1 MLPILNG
8 FSIRHQL
15 YLLISKFLEE
25 QERIEKHKKLSDNA
39 TFHSSVKFIGKCINL
54 KEDKSLI
61 QIGENTVILG
71 ELFLFAHGGKIE
83 IGKNCYIGEK
93 TRIRSANSIKIGNEV
108 MISDDVNIYDT
119 DAHSLNYILRQKE
132 FVEVVI
138 LNNLIKDP
146 NDVDTQSAPVVIE
159 DHVWIGFNVGI
170 LKGVTIGKG
179 AIIGAGSVV
188 TKDLE
193 PFTVVAGNP
202 AKIIK
207 RL

>member
-1 MLPILNG
+1 MFNLK
-8 FSIRHQL
+8 HQL

-25 QERIEKHKKLSDNA
+25 QERIEKRKQLSENA
-39 TFHSSVKFIGKCINL
+39 TFHSSVKFIGKCENYRG
-54 KEDKSLI
+54 DKSLI
-61 QIGENTVILG
+61 TIGENTIILG
-71 ELFLFAHGGKIE
+71 ELFLFTHGGKIE

-108 MISDDVNIYDT
+108 IISDDVNIYDT
-119 DAHSLNYILRQKE
+119 DAHSLNYVLRQKE
-132 FVEVVI
+132 FMEVVI
-138 LNNLIKDP
+138 LNNLTKDAK
-146 NDVDTQSAPVVIE
+146 DIDIQSAPVVIE

-188 TKDLE
+188 TQDVE

>member
-1 MLPILNG
+1 MFNLK
-8 FSIRHQL
+8 HQL

-25 QERIEKHKKLSDNA
+25 QQRIEKQQKLAESA
-39 TFHSSVKFIGKCINL
+39 TFDSSVKFLGNCGNWQNN
-54 KEDKSLI
+54 KSLI
-61 QIGENTVILG
+61 TIGENTVICRL
-71 ELFLFAHGGKIE
+71 LAVFPYGGKIE
-83 IGKNCYIGEK
+83 IGKNCYIGEG

-108 MISDDVNIYDT
+108 IISDDVNIYDT
-119 DAHSLNYILRQKE
+119 DAHSLNYALRYKE

-138 LNNLIKDP
+138 LNNQIKDA
-146 NDVDTQSAPVVIE
+146 NDVDIQSAPVVIE
-159 DHVWIGFNVGI
+159 DHVWIGFNVAI

-188 TKDLE
+188 TKDVE

-207 RL
+207 GL

>member
-1 MLPILNG
+1 MFNV
-8 FSIRHQL
+8 RHQL

-39 TFHSSVKFIGKCINL
+39 TFHSSVKFIRKCINL
-54 KEDKSLI
+54 REDKSLI

-93 TRIRSANSIKIGNEV
+93 TRIRSATSIKIGNEV
-108 MISDDVNIYDT
+108 IIADDVNIYDT

-132 FVEVVI
+132 FMEVVI
-138 LNNLIKDP
+138 LNNLIKDAK
-146 NDVDTQSAPVVIE
+146 DVDIQSAPVVIE

-188 TKDLE
+188 TKDIE

>member
-1 MLPILNG
+1 MFNLK
-8 FSIRHQL
+8 HQL

-25 QERIEKHKKLSDNA
+25 QQRIEKIQKLAESA
-39 TFHSSVKFIGKCINL
+39 TFDSSVKFYGNCVNYQN
-54 KEDKSLI
+54 DKSLI
-61 QIGENTVILG
+61 QIGENTVIIA
-71 ELFLFAHGGKIE
+71 ELVIYPYGGKIE
-83 IGKNCYIGEK
+83 IGKNCYIGEG
-93 TRIRSANSIKIGNEV
+93 TRIRSATSIKIGNEV
-108 MISDDVNIYDT
+108 IISDDVNIYDT

-138 LNNLIKDP
+138 LNNLIKDAK
-146 NDVDTQSAPVVIE
+146 DVDAKSAPVVIE

-188 TKDLE
+188 TKDVE

>member
-1 MLPILNG
+1 MFNV
-8 FSIRHQL
+8 RHQL

-54 KEDKSLI
+54 REDKSLI

-132 FVEVVI
+132 FMEVVI
-138 LNNLIKDP
+138 LNNLIKDAK
-146 NDVDTQSAPVVIE
+146 DVDIQSAPVVIE

-170 LKGVTIGKG
+170 LKGFTIGKG

-188 TKDLE
+188 TKDVE

>member
-1 MLPILNG
+1 MFNLK
-8 FSIRHQL
+8 HKL
-15 YLLISKFLEE
+15 YLLISKFLAE
-25 QERIEKHKKLSDNA
+25 QQRIEKRQKLAESA
-39 TFHSSVKFIGKCINL
+39 TFGSSVKFIGNCENCMG
-54 KEDKSLI
+54 DKSLI

-71 ELFLFAHGGKIE
+71 ELFLFTHGGKIE
-83 IGKNCYIGEK
+83 IGKDCYIGEK
-93 TRIRSANSIKIGNEV
+93 TRIRSGNSIKIGNEV

-119 DAHSLNYILRQKE
+119 DAHSLNYVLRHKE

-138 LNNLIKDP
+138 FNNLIKDAK
-146 NDVDTQSAPVVIE
+146 DVDIKSAPVVIE
-159 DHVWIGFNVGI
+159 DHVWIGFNVAI

-188 TKDLE
+188 TKDVE

>member
-1 MLPILNG
+1 M
-8 FSIRHQL
+8 
-15 YLLISKFLEE
+15 
-25 QERIEKHKKLSDNA
+25 
-39 TFHSSVKFIGKCINL
+39 
-54 KEDKSLI
+54 
-61 QIGENTVILG
+61 GENTVILG

-138 LNNLIKDP
+138 LNNLIKDAK
-146 NDVDTQSAPVVIE
+146 DVDIQSAPVVIE

-188 TKDLE
+188 TKDVE

>member
-1 MLPILNG
+1 MFNLK
-8 FSIRHQL
+8 HQL
-15 YLLISKFLEE
+15 YLLISKFLEK
-25 QERIEKHKKLSDNA
+25 QKRIEKHKKLSDNA

>member
-1 MLPILNG
+1 MFNL
-8 FSIRHQL
+8 RHQL

-39 TFHSSVKFIGKCINL
+39 TFHSSVKFIGNCENYR
-54 KEDKSLI
+54 EDKSLI
-61 QIGENTVILG
+61 QIGENTVIIG
-71 ELFLFAHGGKIE
+71 ELVIFPYGVKIE

-108 MISDDVNIYDT
+108 IISDDVNIYDT
-119 DAHSLNYILRQKE
+119 DAHSLNYVLRQKE
-132 FVEVVI
+132 FMEVVI
-138 LNNLIKDP
+138 LNNLIKDAKYL
-146 NDVDTQSAPVVIE
+146 DIQSAPVVIE
-159 DHVWIGFNVGI
+159 DHVWIGFNVAI

-188 TKDLE
+188 TKDVE
-193 PFTVVAGNP
+193 SFTIVAGNP